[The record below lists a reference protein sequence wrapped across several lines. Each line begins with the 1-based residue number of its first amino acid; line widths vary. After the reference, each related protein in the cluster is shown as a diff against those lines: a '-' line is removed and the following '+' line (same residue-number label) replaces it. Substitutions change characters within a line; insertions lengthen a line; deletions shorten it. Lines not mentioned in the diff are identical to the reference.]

1 MLNGR
6 QFCSH
11 SRCFFYG
18 ISWQDFLWINH
29 SCWLQAEM
37 FDKFSCRRFSFGI
50 GGLSYG
56 WWGWGGHWRTFTSS
70 RAVFR
75 LRAKDQTRTQS
86 LFCMRCDL
94 WEGFSEFGVHQWKD
108 GRKTRSDWQ
117 IKEIFLHKS
126 IISCKHQY
134 FTFFFLPFLVFFT
147 LLIIFT
153 DILQASKRKQ
163 WNNVFHRWIIS
174 RTISNAN
181 DTQATGGHFACAC
194 VYPQNDNSVCVAIWW
209 WEIENSREVTV
220 LLTVILLVL
229 WIPYF
234 PTKNVLRDKKSDV
247 FYAGFQL

>member
-37 FDKFSCRRFSFGI
+37 FDKFLCRRFSFGI

-134 FTFFFLPFLVFFT
+134 FTVFFA
-147 LLIIFT
+147 LSGFLYIIDYLHGHPSSLEKKT
-153 DILQASKRKQ
+153 MKQ
-163 WNNVFHRWIIS
+163 CFPSVNHITNNFQCKWH
-174 RTISNAN
+174 TSNWRA
-181 DTQATGGHFACAC
+181 FC
-194 VYPQNDNSVCVAIWW
+194 VRMRVSAERQ
-209 WEIENSREVTV
+209 
-220 LLTVILLVL
+220 
-229 WIPYF
+229 
-234 PTKNVLRDKKSDV
+234 
-247 FYAGFQL
+247 